1 MAKRVKVL
9 LVDDLDDSEAAETVT
24 FALDGITYEID
35 LNDSHAT
42 ELRAAVQA
50 WASNARRTGGRKSA
64 GRTPS
69 QSTSSRQRSDIR
81 AWARDQGHDV
91 GQKGRIASSIRAAYA
106 AAHK

>member
-9 LVDDLDDSEAAETVT
+9 LIDDLDDSEAAETVM

-42 ELRAAVQA
+42 ELRAAVQS

-69 QSTSSRQRSDIR
+69 SVHEFATAIRHPSLGTRPGARRRTEGPHRQFYPSGLRRSP
-81 AWARDQGHDV
+81 
-91 GQKGRIASSIRAAYA
+91 
-106 AAHK
+106 